1 MFKTR
6 IIAFFIESSI
16 LKKVT
21 KILPKIVVVVGPTAS
36 GKSDLA
42 VLIAQKFGG
51 EIVSADSRQVYAGL
65 DIGTGKITE
74 EETMGVKHHML
85 SVVHPKA
92 IFTVSEYQAMA
103 KQRVDDILLRGILPI
118 VCGGTGFYI
127 QALVDG
133 IQLPDVPPNTEL
145 RSSLQA
151 FSASA
156 LYEKLVLLDPDF
168 ASIVDK
174 QNPHR
179 LIRAIEIAT
188 ALGNVPPLLHK
199 PLYDPCFIGI
209 TTDLYTL
216 RDRIHARLLLRMESG
231 MLDEGRRLHG
241 EGLPYERMEALGL
254 EYRYLTRHMKGEISF
269 DEMLKELENEIFH
282 YAKRQLTW
290 FKRDNRIHWFD
301 KDDLEQIFALT
312 KEHLSS

>member
-1 MFKTR
+1 MTQK
-6 IIAFFIESSI
+6 
-16 LKKVT
+16 
-21 KILPKIVVVVGPTAS
+21 LPKIVVIVGPTAS

-42 VLIAQKFGG
+42 VLIAQKFGA
-51 EIVSADSRQVYAGL
+51 EVVSADSRQVYAGL

-74 EETMGVKHHML
+74 SEMGGIKHHML
-85 SVVHPKA
+85 SVVPPET
-92 IFTVSEYQAMA
+92 IFTVSEYQSMA
-103 KQRVDDILLRGILPI
+103 KLCVDDILEQGKLPI

-133 IQLPDVPPNTEL
+133 IMLPDVPPNPEL
-145 RSSLQA
+145 RESLSP
-151 FSASA
+151 FSAGA

-168 ASIVDK
+168 ASIVDR

-179 LIRAIEIAT
+179 LIRAIEIAS

-199 PLYDPCFIGI
+199 LLYDSCFIGI

-216 RDRIHARLLLRMESG
+216 RDRIHIRLSSRMENG
-231 MLDEGRRLHG
+231 MLQEAVRLHDEGLSY
-241 EGLPYERMEALGL
+241 LRMEALGL
-254 EYRYLTRHMKGEISF
+254 EYRYLARHLKGELPL

-290 FKRDNRIHWFD
+290 FKRDNRIRWFEKGD
-301 KDDLEQIFALT
+301 HEQIFT
-312 KEHLSS
+312 SIKEHISL